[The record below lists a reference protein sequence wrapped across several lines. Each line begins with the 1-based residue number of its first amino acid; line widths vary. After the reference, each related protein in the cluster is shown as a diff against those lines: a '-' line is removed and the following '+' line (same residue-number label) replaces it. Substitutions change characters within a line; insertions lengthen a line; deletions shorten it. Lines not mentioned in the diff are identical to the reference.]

1 MATARIFPVND
12 SLIEF
17 LLTRPTPEQI
27 LAYQAS
33 DAEQERAEELDEKNK
48 AGTLTEAERDEL
60 QQMLDLDA
68 FVAALKARAL
78 EVLAEES

>member
-1 MATARIFPVND
+1 MATARIFPTND

-17 LLTRPTPEQI
+17 LMTRPTPEQI

-33 DAEQERAEELDEKNK
+33 DAEQARAEELDEKNK
-48 AGTLTEAERDEL
+48 AGTLTEAERDEI

-78 EVLAEES
+78 EVLAES